1 MLRLRETA
9 NQLAMANNDRW
20 YGHLLRREESHALS
34 SLDFEVEGQRKKG
47 WPRSTLEEAGW
58 GINCEG
64 WLEHGKCTSLI
75 KWKCWHRSDF
85 SWVEVNL
92 ATLTCWG
99 PHQIINIGLPFTSQ
113 IKYYKN
119 IT

>member
-47 WPRSTLEEAGW
+47 RPKSTWKKQAGEETV
-58 GINCEG
+58 
-64 WLEHGKCTSLI
+64 K
-75 KWKCWHRSDF
+75 
-85 SWVEVNL
+85 V
-92 ATLTCWG
+92 
-99 PHQIINIGLPFTSQ
+99 GLSRE
-113 IKYYKN
+113 N
-119 IT
+119 ALC